1 MLRRAYLWSVAVL
14 ALVLALAFA
23 AYGQQDSATPMPTEA
38 PKPADNPPPPRS
50 DTDNSAQEQQG
61 SQEKPVLRRQSG
73 QTQSSTATGPND
85 SSSRSTLIDISP
97 PVGDV
102 QEHPDSEIPEE
113 LGMNEMHPW
122 NPHRAEKDVEVGDY
136 YFKQK
141 NYRGAE
147 SRYRD
152 ALSYKPNDA
161 IATFRLAQVLEK
173 TSRPDEAQQYYQAY
187 LKIMPHGPYAADSR
201 KALEHLQ
208 AQSKDPSKA
217 PH

>member
-1 MLRRAYLWSVAVL
+1 MLRRAYFWSMGVLVFAL
-14 ALVLALAFA
+14 ALT
-23 AYGQQDSATPMPTEA
+23 AYGQQDTATPAPPDAPMPSS
-38 PKPADNPPPPRS
+38 NPPPPRS
-50 DTDNSAQEQQG
+50 DVDDSQPPDRPLLRKKSTQDTPIQG
-61 SQEKPVLRRQSG
+61 LAKS
-73 QTQSSTATGPND
+73 PND
-85 SSSRSTLIDISP
+85 SSSRTTMIDISP

-102 QEHPDSEIPEE
+102 QEHPDSEIPED
-113 LGMNEMHPW
+113 LGMNEMHAW

-152 ALSYKPNDA
+152 ALSYKPSDA
-161 IATFRLAQVLEK
+161 IATFRLAQVMEK
-173 TSRPDEAQQYYQAY
+173 TGRPIEAQQYYADY
-187 LKIMPHGPYAADSR
+187 LKIMPHGPYAADSH

>member
-38 PKPADNPPPPRS
+38 PKRADNPPPPGS
-50 DTDNSAQEQQG
+50 DTDNSAQEQEG
-61 SQEKPVLRRQSG
+61 SKEKPVLRRQSG
-73 QTQSSTATGPND
+73 QTKSSTATGPND

-113 LGMNEMHPW
+113 LGMNELHAW
-122 NPHRAEKDVEVGDY
+122 NPHRAENDVEVGVY
-136 YFKQK
+136 YFTQK
-141 NYRGAE
+141 NYRSAK

-152 ALSYKPNDA
+152 TLDYKPIPA
-161 IATFRLAQVLEK
+161 ITHILL
-173 TSRPDEAQQYYQAY
+173 
-187 LKIMPHGPYAADSR
+187 
-201 KALEHLQ
+201 
-208 AQSKDPSKA
+208 
-217 PH
+217 